1 MLGLRLRPPV
11 QDNFLLPD
19 RAEEFITA
27 GALGK
32 EYVDQFLHGKKYGK
46 IRGVTVAIRK
56 PADLKA
62 TKILIDIKEQV
73 K

>member
-1 MLGLRLRPPV
+1 
-11 QDNFLLPD
+11 
-19 RAEEFITA
+19 
-27 GALGK
+27 LGK